1 MVKRQHTKFG
11 SKRLS
16 GSGDVIR
23 TKPGRMDRRIQ
34 TEGHSRWGGGGGGV
48 KITIIL
54 KSNAGSNFVTNQTEN
69 TRCEHNDE
77 GKTRGERLPG
87 NSHHASDLK
96 ITINP

>member
-1 MVKRQHTKFG
+1 MGV
-11 SKRLS
+11 
-16 GSGDVIR
+16 
-23 TKPGRMDRRIQ
+23 
-34 TEGHSRWGGGGGGV
+34 GGI
-48 KITIIL
+48 KITVI

-69 TRCEHNDE
+69 TRCGHNDE